1 MGAANGSRVGIPFDT
16 YAKLV
21 GVSRQTLYRWRD
33 MKARLQATAER

>member
-1 MGAANGSRVGIPFDT
+1 MRDAAEVGIPFDT

-33 MKARLQATAER
+33 AVSRL